1 MLYRSQSSQP
11 VKGVSWTQS
20 DLSVAVVQ
28 YPDALAMTTVELPT
42 PARNAAAAAA
52 LPSVSV
58 QILNKIYTV
67 CTLDSEVE
75 WL

>member
-1 MLYRSQSSQP
+1 
-11 VKGVSWTQS
+11 
-20 DLSVAVVQ
+20 
-28 YPDALAMTTVELPT
+28 MTTVELPT
-42 PARNAAAAAA
+42 PARNAAAAAAA